1 MKTRAKNLRHH
12 ARDGRAGGGA
22 ARRRRAGVH
31 PVARMKG
38 GLDLIEYPSPFT
50 GAAAWLID
58 AFDEDM
64 YGGSGTH
71 FDWN

>member
-1 MKTRAKNLRHH
+1 
-12 ARDGRAGGGA
+12 
-22 ARRRRAGVH
+22 
-31 PVARMKG
+31 MKG